1 MSQQT
6 RGRAETNNLVLIRIS
21 LWQSGMEVR
30 ERELS
35 VRSYRWQT
43 RGNGVGQS
51 WSTRGYAGHSG
62 IKASQ
67 G

>member
-43 RGNGVGQS
+43 GATG
-51 WSTRGYAGHSG
+51 
-62 IKASQ
+62 
-67 G
+67 

>member
-1 MSQQT
+1 MSHQT
-6 RGRAETNNLVLIRIS
+6 RGRAEMNNLVLIRIS

-43 RGNGVGQS
+43 GAMG
-51 WSTRGYAGHSG
+51 
-62 IKASQ
+62 
-67 G
+67 